1 MTRTIN
7 LATFFEKAGAD
18 ERSGASNQYVAGFR
32 DEDGESWGVVVPLD
46 ADDVEPIVM
55 RGIAFS
61 LVIDTTGL
69 IGIEAE
75 GKSDR
80 IAELIASSGKRAR
93 SPLDTIVEAA
103 LRPDLLAMEDEAS
116 ADLGELRERLVHAI
130 ELVDQAIRNLEQ

>member
-1 MTRTIN
+1 M
-7 LATFFEKAGAD
+7 
-18 ERSGASNQYVAGFR
+18 
-32 DEDGESWGVVVPLD
+32 
-46 ADDVEPIVM
+46 
-55 RGIAFS
+55 
-61 LVIDTTGL
+61 IDTTGL